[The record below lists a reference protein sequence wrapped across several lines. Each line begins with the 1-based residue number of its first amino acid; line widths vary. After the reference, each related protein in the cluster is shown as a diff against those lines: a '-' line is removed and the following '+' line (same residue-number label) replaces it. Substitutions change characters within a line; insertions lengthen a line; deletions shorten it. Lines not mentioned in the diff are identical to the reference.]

1 MTRKSKQPAKGEKT
15 DGDVRRLK
23 RRATRERFSEAGQR
37 RLIFAFVAESGT
49 VLDDVLAPGFWLPVA
64 RDLRPWSRIEV
75 MEAQVVG
82 IVEDLSD
89 GQAQV
94 VLRLVAPIAD
104 GAGTV
109 HFLAVADRGVFVELR
124 NYTVLPGVGVSGGLP
139 RRAEGTKIAFGGDHL
154 RWCVY
159 RGDDVLVSGHPTE
172 AHARRWLE
180 DWSATVNQTTGGAA

>member
-75 MEAQVVG
+75 MEEQG
-82 IVEDLSD
+82 
-89 GQAQV
+89 
-94 VLRLVAPIAD
+94 
-104 GAGTV
+104 
-109 HFLAVADRGVFVELR
+109 HFLAELIVCAVSDRGVFVELR